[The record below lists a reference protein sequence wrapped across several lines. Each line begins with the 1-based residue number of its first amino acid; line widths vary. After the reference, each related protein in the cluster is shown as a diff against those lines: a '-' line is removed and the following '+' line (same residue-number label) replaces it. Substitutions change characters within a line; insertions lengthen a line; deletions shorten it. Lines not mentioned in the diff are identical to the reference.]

1 MDRTQK
7 KRDEDKPDLG
17 GASGGKIGA
26 GHEAVQMAVD
36 EEEAPVQM
44 DVADDVAPVQM
55 AVADDVAPV
64 QTAVADD
71 VAPVQMSAGSWNAD
85 AGLMDAFG
93 LGSAPV
99 QMMMA
104 EDSTSESAGSA
115 TSSSQPIGKRSLA
128 GGTPVQMKRSRVDH
142 DTAKLHEKAQ
152 AGVSGTG
159 GKLPHLDQIQESFG
173 AHDVSNVRAHTG
185 AEATTATKAMGA
197 AAYATGDD
205 VAFSSG
211 SPDLHTAAH
220 EAAHVVQQRAGVQ
233 LKGGVGEV
241 GDAYET
247 HADAVADAVVQG
259 KSTESMLSQMA
270 PTGASAGGGGVQRKA
285 LQFDIK
291 ADLREAMDGWGTD
304 ESAIFARLQ
313 RATLPELQAVVADAR
328 LLADLRDDLSKSEM
342 ERVLDMIN
350 APLPA
355 KLRLAI
361 DGWTNDNEYI
371 RRSLDRATP
380 EQLAAAG
387 QDTALVNSLVNTL
400 SAAFLKTV
408 LDRMSVP
415 LARKLEYA
423 LSGWSADEAYISQ
436 SIQLAPVAQVT
447 ALVGNAALMAK
458 LDAENIPGLRG
469 RIARK
474 IFPGG
479 GTADAAFQVIVTNN
493 DALLDARLLDYGS
506 IMEQR
511 ALCDGVIVAGLDAIR
526 VQRAFHAYW
535 NVQVTS
541 AAAVAAT
548 TNGGDNG
555 APSPAVAARNWPIPT
570 LQAIHAEL
578 KRIPEADAR
587 AGVWNQLSLTNHPA
601 LINRAAYG
609 GGNFSVGSNASTTST
624 VPAGYS
630 TALTEDAA
638 AGATKLKVTEGPRFA
653 VGDTLTLDRT
663 GTNRD
668 VFRLT
673 TITGNEY
680 DIDTALTHPHARG
693 EFVQPDDGSGRRRV
707 NWLNATVRHEIAHSL
722 DGGGVDTSGFYAL
735 GEWSLG
741 TGDAGFDSWVAA
753 MGASAW
759 TPNDG
764 TTLSD
769 TDKATIKATIVDH
782 TTNQKGTLT
791 ALPATHVVQV
801 NLAKQVPVIVA
812 AEQCL
817 ALGDNFWTQPT
828 KLYAAGGKRFSIS
841 RWYKRF
847 QHHNESVVS
856 QRVADYGL
864 YAPTEFF
871 AEAYTV
877 FYEEAGRT
885 PPIADADYGRLIRS
899 GTQRDWIRTHVHNRG
914 LAPAGTGAATTAPGS
929 APPEAGG
936 PEPGA
941 RVAGASRGRA
951 AGNPGM

>member
-1 MDRTQK
+1 MDRIQK
-7 KRDEDKPDLG
+7 KHGEEKADLG
-17 GASGGKIGA
+17 RDSGGKIGA
-26 GHEAVQMAVD
+26 GHAHAVQMASD
-36 EEEAPVQM
+36 EAEAPVQM
-44 DVADDVAPVQM
+44 AAKDASAPHPASAAVQM
-55 AVADDVAPV
+55 R
-64 QTAVADD
+64 
-71 VAPVQMSAGSWNAD
+71 AGSWGAD

-93 LGSAPV
+93 L
-99 QMMMA
+99 
-104 EDSTSESAGSA
+104 
-115 TSSSQPIGKRSLA
+115 SS
-128 GGTPVQMKRSRVDH
+128 TPVQMKAEGESEGSASTERPIGRRTLAGPVQMKRRMDH
-142 DTAKLHEKAQ
+142 ETAKLHETAA
-152 AGVSGTG
+152 AGVSGSG
-159 GKLPHLDQIQESFG
+159 GKLPHLDQIQSSFG

-185 AEATTATKAMGA
+185 AAATAANEAMGA
-197 AAYATGDD
+197 TAYATGED
-205 VAFSSG
+205 VAFASST
-211 SPDLHTAAH
+211 PDLHTAAH

-233 LKGGVGEV
+233 LDGGVGEV
-241 GDAYET
+241 GDAYEA

-259 KSTESMLSQMA
+259 KSAEGLLSEAA
-270 PTGASAGGGGVQRKA
+270 PAGASASGGAVQRKA

-291 ADLREAMDGWGTD
+291 ADLRKAMDGWGVD

-313 RATLPELQAVVADAR
+313 RATAAELQAVVADSR
-328 LLADLRDDLSKSEM
+328 LLAELQDELSKSKM
-342 ERVLDMIN
+342 ERVLDMLD

-361 DGWTNDNEYI
+361 SGWTNDNEYI

-387 QDTALVNSLVNTL
+387 QDTALVNKLVKHL
-400 SAAFLKTV
+400 SSAFLKTV
-408 LDRMSVP
+408 LDRMKVP
-415 LARKLEYA
+415 LKRKLEYA
-423 LSGWSADEAYISQ
+423 LRGWSADEAYILRA
-436 SIQLAPVAQVT
+436 IQLAPVDELT
-447 ALVGNAALMAK
+447 ALAADAK
-458 LDAENIPGLRG
+458 MMKRLDGENIPGLRG
-469 RIARK
+469 RMARQ
-474 IFPGG
+474 IFLGG
-479 GTADAAFQVIVTNN
+479 GSADAAFQVIVTNN

-511 ALCDGVIVAGLDAIR
+511 TLCDAVIVEGVNAIR

-535 NVQVTS
+535 NVEVKS

-555 APSPAVAARNWPIPT
+555 APTPAVEARDWPIPT

-578 KRIPEADAR
+578 KRIPEGDAR
-587 AGVWNQLSLTNHPA
+587 SGVWRQLSLTNNPA

-609 GGNFSVGSNASTTST
+609 GGNFLVGSNADTTST

-638 AGATKLKVTEGPRFA
+638 VGATKLKVTEGPRFA

-663 GTNRD
+663 GPNRD
-668 VFRLT
+668 VFQVT

-680 DIDTALTHPHARG
+680 DIDPGLTHAHARG

-735 GEWSLG
+735 GEWWLG
-741 TGDAGFDSWVAA
+741 SGEAGFDEWVAA
-753 MGASAW
+753 MGSNAW

-764 TTLSD
+764 STLSA

-791 ALPATHVVQV
+791 ALPDTHVVRV

-817 ALGDNFWTQPT
+817 ALGDNFWTEPT

-877 FYEEAGRT
+877 FYEEAGKD
-885 PPIADADYGRLIRS
+885 PPIADSDYGRLIRS
-899 GTQRDWIRTHVHNRG
+899 AAQRDWIRTHVHNRG
-914 LAPAGTGAATTAPGS
+914 LAPAGTGAATTAPG
-929 APPEAGG
+929 APAPEAGG
-936 PEPGA
+936 QEPGA
-941 RVAGASRGRA
+941 RLAGASRGRA